1 METPLYVGPI
11 PGSEKLTPG
20 TICTTTL
27 REERLTGKPGKVG
40 VVELTDLQQ
49 MVNVTVITQ
58 PHNLPGPF
66 AGEPRD
72 EQAHRDWVCVEYNR
86 PLDATPFM
94 PPEVQYGDIKR
105 VGNYAST
112 TPIGASTLLTPYLK
126 LCNDPLSR
134 ACKLEDIFFDVAS
147 ELRMFAE
154 NSCPAGLTNSVIAP
168 RDVNAIRIQS
178 VNNQIPTIGACCS
191 TNTVDATGAPTGNA
205 ATQAAFANLYNNN
218 NAANQTTYANA
229 VALWVGL
236 SVRFEQAVYLRAVAK
251 LLSALEASPAGKAA
265 LFNEWLPVHEVY
277 AAHTEATVTGW
288 TLVSHA
294 PKDVTNISK
303 NAGIGTTTAPL
314 DHLPRG
320 ATSSTAST
328 SGFVRLMGGKET
340 TTFPPFP
347 VNIASSYLWAGHK
360 VVPMVPGTNITHF
373 AAELCKSATIA
384 SILAAVRGTMPNCTV
399 ASAIPRDQ
407 RWPLMAGF
415 NAPRPINDVTVMAS
429 DLCMFNAA
437 GRAPDATQVFEAA
450 RRATEVFER
459 QIDRILTAQLTQ
471 AFINALMPAL
481 RPLVRRYIQHTRF
494 CVYQIQLS
502 IDQQRPAEPAEWHR
516 IVRFSGQTVEKA
528 SESEAKRTRVG
539 DYTRLHVIGMYCKQ
553 TSAQH
558 PEIEYNI
565 LLTRFITRP
574 CQNA

>member
-11 PGSEKLTPG
+11 PGSENLTPG

-49 MVNVTVITQ
+49 MVNVHVITP

-66 AGEPRD
+66 AGLSKD
-72 EQAHRDWVCVEYNR
+72 EQAQPAWVCAEYTGRLN
-86 PLDATPFM
+86 ATPFM

-105 VGNYAST
+105 TGNYAST
-112 TPIGASTLLTPYLK
+112 TPIGTTTSLTPYLK
-126 LCNDPLSR
+126 LCNDTLSQ
-134 ACKLEDIFFDVAS
+134 ACNLETIFFDVAS
-147 ELRMFAE
+147 ELRMFAT
-154 NSCPAGLTNSVIAP
+154 NSCPSGLTNFVIDPATVDGIRVTSV
-168 RDVNAIRIQS
+168 RD
-178 VNNQIPTIGACCS
+178 QIPTIGACCR
-191 TNTVDATGAPTGNA
+191 TNTVDATGPQIGDPVTEGTFTALVA
-205 ATQAAFANLYNNN
+205 N
-218 NAANQTTYANA
+218 NAANRQAAYHQ
-229 VALWVGL
+229 
-236 SVRFEQAVYLRAVAK
+236 SVSGWIGNHVRYEQAVYLRAVAK
-251 LLSALEASPAGKAA
+251 LLSALEASPRGKTA
-265 LFNEWLPVHEVY
+265 LFNGWLPVHEVY
-277 AAHTEATVTGW
+277 ATHTEATVTGW

-303 NAGIGTTTAPL
+303 NAGIGTITAPL

-320 ATSSTAST
+320 ATHSTAST

-437 GRAPDATQVFEAA
+437 GDRPTTGQVFDAA
-450 RRATEVFER
+450 RRAAEVFER
-459 QIDRILTAQLTQ
+459 QIDRIVATPLTPQ
-471 AFINALMPAL
+471 FIDALMPAL
-481 RPLVRRYIQHTRF
+481 QPLVRRYIQHTRF
-494 CVYQIQLS
+494 CVYQILLS
-502 IDQQRPAEPAEWHR
+502 IDQQRPTDPAEWHR

-528 SESEAKRTRVG
+528 SEQNTKRTRVG
-539 DYTRLHVIGMYCKQ
+539 DYTRLHTIGVYCEQ
-553 TSAQH
+553 SMHCT
-558 PEIEYNI
+558 
-565 LLTRFITRP
+565 L
-574 CQNA
+574 